1 MRWFFYLLYHPF
13 AWGYDTVAW
22 MVSVGRWVG
31 WVRLAASMVHGP
43 NVLELGHGP
52 GHLQVQLMENGLSV
66 YGLDESRQMV
76 RQAARRIS
84 QQGFTPRLTRGDARA
99 LPYPAGSFQTIVAT
113 FPTEYII
120 QPDTLSEV
128 RRVLA
133 PGGRLVVLGSVVFS
147 GPGLLDRALALLF
160 RITGQAAPPFG
171 SDADPLQPFHDA
183 GLQAAL
189 KWVETKNSRLLFL
202 IVEEDISK

>member
-1 MRWFFYLLYHPF
+1 
-13 AWGYDTVAW
+13 
-22 MVSVGRWVG
+22 
-31 WVRLAASMVHGP
+31 
-43 NVLELGHGP
+43 VLELGHGP
-52 GHLQVQLMENGLSV
+52 GHLQVRLMENGLSV
-66 YGLDESRQMV
+66 YGLDESRQMG

-84 QQGFTPRLTRGDARA
+84 QQGFTPRLVCGDARA

-120 QPDTLSEV
+120 HPDTLREI
-128 RRVLA
+128 RRTLA
-133 PGGRLVVLGSVVFS
+133 PGGRLVVLASAVFS

-171 SDADPLQPFHDA
+171 SDADPLQPFLDA

-189 KWVETKNSRLLFL
+189 HWVEAKNNRLLFL
-202 IVEEDISK
+202 IAEEDLLK